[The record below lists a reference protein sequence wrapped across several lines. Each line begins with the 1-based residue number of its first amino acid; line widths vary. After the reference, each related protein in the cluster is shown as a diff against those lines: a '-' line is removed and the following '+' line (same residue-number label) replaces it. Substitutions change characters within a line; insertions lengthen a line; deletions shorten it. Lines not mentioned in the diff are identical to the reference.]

1 MARTALTKTVA
12 LGGYQ
17 AALTTLTMTPAD
29 IVDLNSFTASGK
41 DLIVI
46 HNTGED
52 ANTVTITSKADPF
65 NRTGHLTTI
74 VVAAGGYRIFGP
86 MPKTGWKQTDGSIY
100 LQASSV
106 DVLIGAIT
114 LP

>member
-17 AALTTLTMTPAD
+17 AALTTLTMTAAD
-29 IVDLNSFTASGK
+29 IVDLNSFVASGR
-41 DLIVI
+41 DLIVF
-46 HNTGED
+46 HNTG
-52 ANTVTITSKADPF
+52 AGINTVTITSAADPY
-65 NRTGHLTTI
+65 NRTGDLTTI
-74 VVAAGGYRIFGP
+74 DIAAGGYRIYGP
-86 MPKTGWKQTDGSIY
+86 LPKTGWEQTGGSVY

-106 DVLIGAIT
+106 EVKIGVIT